1 MIVSKRDGRTE
12 QFSGN
17 KIHDAVIK
25 AGASKDIA
33 KTVAKNIYIAL
44 RGKESITI
52 DTIHEMVEVQLMR
65 MCPESARRYIEYR
78 SFRDR
83 IREHKSDLHAA
94 IKELVEQRGDV
105 VKENANKNAQLLS
118 TQRDLIAGIV
128 SKHFAK
134 FILPDDIIQAH
145 IDGTIHYHD
154 LDYSPFA
161 PMTNCC
167 LVDLRNML
175 TYGFA
180 MGNAELES
188 PKSIT
193 VACAVMAQITAQV
206 ASHQYGGTT
215 FANVDLVLAPYVEKS
230 YNKHLEIGK
239 QFMKRATDE
248 EIKEY
253 AIARTEKEA
262 LDAFQGYEY
271 EINTLFTTC
280 GQSPFVT
287 LTFGQG
293 TKWSER
299 LIQQAILKNRIRG
312 IGSKGITPT
321 FPKLVMFME
330 EGVNMRKGDIN
341 YDIKRLALECASKR
355 MYPDIISVKNNKI
368 LTGSSKPV
376 SPMGCRSFLSVWK
389 DENGNEVLDGRN
401 NLGVVSLNLPR
412 IAIEANGSAEEFFNI
427 LEERLD
433 LCHRALETR
442 IKSLEGVK
450 ANVAPVLY
458 MQGAFG
464 KRLKADDDIIELF
477 KGHRSS
483 ISLGYIGLYEV
494 GELLGKGLSESEKD
508 RIRLKALRVI
518 RERVDEWKSQSE
530 FGYSLYSTPAE
541 SLCYRFAKLDKE
553 RFGEIEDVT
562 DKGYYTNSFHQD
574 VRVKT
579 DPFTKIDKEAPY
591 HFIASGGH
599 ISYVEGPK
607 LVHNLDALETIWD
620 YAMER
625 LDYFGFNTPC
635 DLCYKCG
642 CQKEMLCTDHGF
654 VCPDCGNNDAG
665 QMNVTRR
672 TCGYLGG
679 NAGFNF
685 GKIQEIKRRIKHV
698 NELSQD

>member
-1 MIVSKRDGRTE
+1 MS
-12 QFSGN
+12 
-17 KIHDAVIK
+17 
-25 AGASKDIA
+25 
-33 KTVAKNIYIAL
+33 
-44 RGKESITI
+44 
-52 DTIHEMVEVQLMR
+52 VQLYL
-65 MCPESARRYIEYR
+65 E
-78 SFRDR
+78 
-83 IREHKSDLHAA
+83 
-94 IKELVEQRGDV
+94 IKRLMQQKGDT

-128 SKHFAK
+128 SKHFASLL
-134 FILPDDIIQAH
+134 LPKEIMSAH
-145 IDGTIHYHD
+145 RSGDIHYHD

-167 LVDLRNML
+167 LVDLKGML
-175 TYGFA
+175 ERGFSL
-180 MGNAELES
+180 GNAQLES

-215 FANVDLVLAPYVEKS
+215 FANVDLVLAPYVEASFK
-230 YNKHLEIGK
+230 KHLQIGIDEGVK
-239 QFMKRATDE
+239 DPIGFAKRRVK
-248 EIKEY
+248 KEVF
-253 AIARTEKEA
+253 
-262 LDAFQGYEY
+262 DAFQGYEY

-293 TKWSER
+293 TSWESR
-299 LIQQAILKNRIRG
+299 MIQKAILKNRIRG
-312 IGSKGITPT
+312 IGKEGITPT

-330 EGVNMRKGDIN
+330 DGVNMKKGDVN
-341 YDIKRLALECASKR
+341 YDIKQLALECATKR

-412 IAIEANGSAEEFFNI
+412 IAIRSKGDLTRFNEL
-427 LEERLD
+427 LEEKLE
-433 LCHRALETR
+433 LCHDALETR
-442 IKSLEGVK
+442 ISSLIGVK

-464 KRLKADDDIIELF
+464 KRLKADDDIMELF

-494 GELLGKGLSESEKD
+494 GEILGKNCTEEQKEN
-508 RIRLKALRVI
+508 IRRMVLTTL

-530 FGYSLYSTPAE
+530 IGYSLYSTPAE

-553 RFGEIEDVT
+553 MYGVIENVT

-574 VRVKT
+574 VRVKS
-579 DPFTKIDKEAPY
+579 DPFSKIDREAPY

-599 ISYVEGPK
+599 ISYAEGPQ
-607 LVHNLDALETIWD
+607 LIHNTEALETIWD
-620 YAMER
+620 YAMEH

-635 DLCYKCG
+635 DLCYNCG
-642 CQKEMLCTDHGF
+642 STKEMICTDQGF
-654 VCPDCGNNDAG
+654 VCPDCGNNDPSN
-665 QMNVTRR
+665 MNVTRR

-679 NAGFNF
+679 NAGFNH
-685 GKIQEIKRRIKHV
+685 GKIQEIKQRIKHIKD
-698 NELSQD
+698 ELPQN